1 MPVEG
6 FDFRMARWM
15 PFQDQDVCRKV
26 AAIKRKD
33 ITKHSNPEFK
43 ISVLNDEE
51 FPFRLV
57 ADIFF
62 RIKRAAD
69 EGRRLVLILP
79 QPEPLYHRVAYL
91 LNKSRVNC
99 SHLYTFNMDEYADEN
114 GNIAPE
120 TWPNS
125 FLYNMKKNFYAKLDA
140 DLRPPEKQIQG
151 PTNANFKDYG
161 KMIDDMGGA
170 DVCYGGIGWSGHIA
184 YIEPGSEAFAAPSLE
199 EWLKIGPRIVEL
211 TPFSILQ
218 NCLGPEF
225 GQSGDWSSVPPKGAT
240 IGPAQIV
247 GAKLRSS
254 WNAFA
259 LPGSMASWQRFTV
272 RLAAH
277 GPVTPLVP
285 ASIIQTRP
293 SELYLS
299 ETLAADINPLSV
311 EEFSWYA

>member
-1 MPVEG
+1 MSLQG

-15 PFQDQDVCRKV
+15 PFQDQNECRRV
-26 AAIKRKD
+26 AAIKRAD
-33 ITKHSNPEFK
+33 ITKHPNHDFK
-43 ISVLNDEE
+43 IEVIGDDE

-57 ADIFF
+57 TDIFF
-62 RIKRAAD
+62 RIKKASE

-79 QPEPLYHRVAYL
+79 QPEPLYRRVAYL
-91 LNKSRVNC
+91 LNEARVNC
-99 SHLYTFNMDEYADEN
+99 RHLFTFNMDEYADES

-125 FLYNMKKNFYAKLDA
+125 FHYNMKKNFYAKLDP

-151 PTNANFKDYG
+151 PTNSNFKDYG
-161 KMIDDMGGA
+161 KMIDDLGGA

-184 YIEPGSEAFAAPSLE
+184 YIEPASEAFAAPTLE
-199 EWLKIGPRIVEL
+199 EWVKIGPRIVEL

-225 GQSGDWSSVPPKGAT
+225 GQSGDWSAVPPKGAT

-254 WNAFA
+254 WNGFQV
-259 LPGSMASWQRFTV
+259 GRSMVSWQRFTV

-293 SELYLS
+293 SELHLT
-299 ETLAADINPLSV
+299 ETLAADITPLSV
-311 EEFSWYA
+311 EEFSWY

>member
-1 MPVEG
+1 MVVEG

-15 PFQDQDVCRKV
+15 PFQDQKECRRV
-26 AAIKRKD
+26 ASILRED
-33 ITKHSNPEFK
+33 ITKHSNPNFK
-43 ISVLNDEE
+43 IDVIPDAE
-51 FPFRLV
+51 FPFRMV
-57 ADIFF
+57 TDIFY
-62 RIKRAAD
+62 RIKQASDA
-69 EGRRLVLILP
+69 ERRLVLILP
-79 QPEPLYHRVAYL
+79 QPEPEYAWVAFL
-91 LNKSRVNC
+91 LNKFRVDCRN
-99 SHLYTFNMDEYADEN
+99 LYTFNMDEYADEA

-140 DLRPPEKQIQG
+140 NLRPPEKQIQG
-151 PTNANFKDYG
+151 PTNSNFQDYG
-161 KMIDDMGGA
+161 KMIDDLGGA

-199 EWLKIGPRIVEL
+199 EWKKIGPRIVEL

-254 WNAFA
+254 WNAFMV
-259 LPGSMASWQRFTV
+259 GRSQVSWQRFTV

-285 ASIIQTRP
+285 ASIIQTLP
-293 SELYLS
+293 SELHLS
-299 ETLAADINPLSV
+299 ETLAADIKPLSV
-311 EEFSWYA
+311 EEFSWY

>member
-1 MPVEG
+1 ME
-6 FDFRMARWM
+6 DFNFKMAKWM
-15 PFQDQDVCRKV
+15 PFQDQNECRRV
-26 AAIKRKD
+26 AAIRRED
-33 ITKHSNPEFK
+33 IAKHSNPDFK
-43 ISVLNDEE
+43 IKVLDDEE

-57 ADIFF
+57 TDVYL
-62 RIKRAAD
+62 RIKNAAD

-79 QPEPLYHRVAYL
+79 QPEPLYSWVAFL
-91 LNKSRVNC
+91 LNQSRVNC
-99 SHLYTFNMDEYADEN
+99 RHLYTFNMDEYADEQ

-120 TWPNS
+120 SWPNS
-125 FLYNMKKNFYAKLDA
+125 FLYNMKKNFYAKLESS
-140 DLRPPEKQIQG
+140 LRPPEKQIQG
-151 PTNANFKDYG
+151 PTNANFRDYG
-161 KMIDDMGGA
+161 TMIEDLGGA

-184 YIEPGSEAFAAPSLE
+184 YIEPGPEAFASQTLE
-199 EWLKIGPRIVEL
+199 EWKKIGPRIVEL

-218 NCLGPEF
+218 NSLGPEF

-254 WNAFA
+254 WNGFRVAR
-259 LPGSMASWQRFTV
+259 SMVSWQRFTV

-285 ASIIQTRP
+285 ASILQTLP

-299 ETLAADINPLSV
+299 ETLAADVKPLSV
-311 EEFSWYA
+311 EEFSWYK

>member
-1 MPVEG
+1 MTVEG
-6 FDFRMARWM
+6 FDFRMAKWM
-15 PFQDQDVCRKV
+15 PFQDQKECRRV
-26 AAIKRKD
+26 AAIKRAD
-33 ITKHSNPEFK
+33 ITKHPNPNFK
-43 ISVLNDEE
+43 IEVLDDDE
-51 FPFRLV
+51 FIFRMIE
-57 ADIFF
+57 DIFF
-62 RIKRAAD
+62 RIKRASD

-79 QPEPLYHRVAYL
+79 QPDPLYKRVAYL
-91 LNKSRVNC
+91 LNKHRVNC
-99 SHLYTFNMDEYADEN
+99 RHLYTFSMDEYADAD

-125 FLYNMKKNFYAKLDA
+125 FHYNMKKNFYAKLDP

-151 PTNANFKDYG
+151 PSNANFKDYG
-161 KMIDDMGGA
+161 KMIADLGGA

-184 YIEPGSEAFAAPSLE
+184 YIEPGSAAFAAPSLE
-199 EWLKIGPRIVEL
+199 EWKKIGPRIVEL

-240 IGPAQIV
+240 IGPAEII

-254 WNAFA
+254 WNGFVV
-259 LPGSMASWQRFTV
+259 GRSMVSWQRFTV

-285 ASIIQTRP
+285 ASIIQTVP
-293 SELYLS
+293 SELHLT
-299 ETLAADINPLSV
+299 ETLAADITPLSV
-311 EEFSWYA
+311 EDFSWY